1 MSSAIRSRRA
11 TGSPELFPGMLSSA
25 GFDELA
31 TTYHH
36 ATQFNL
42 AAVDADGG
50 LLRGEVRCVA
60 GPEAHRGIF
69 RQSLE
74 EALRWG
80 EPCIMCCPF
89 GHALWAV
96 PVMRNHCL
104 VGGLLV
110 GGVSLDQLEPA
121 GSLDRRLLT
130 ASKSLLELAVQHNLT
145 NAALLERNRQVAEQE
160 SGRAEALHDLKDH
173 LYDGIRSIYLHEE
186 PGLLAAIQRGERNEA
201 RGIINRILTAIYA
214 RGAGRRSLLKALALE
229 LVVMMA
235 RAAVQAGAEPER
247 ILGINYRSLTELA
260 SVQSQEDLSDWLC
273 EMLELLIDAMGKPAA
288 HPNVVQLA
296 RAVTYIEQNFAQ
308 ALSREEVARAAGL
321 SPSHFSHLMRERAG
335 TTFTQLL
342 LRIRLDHARRL
353 LARGHL
359 PVADI
364 AAACGFNEQSYFTRV
379 FKRAFNDT
387 PADYRRRVRRDSE

>member
-1 MSSAIRSRRA
+1 MNAEVQPAPGSAA
-11 TGSPELFPGMLSSA
+11 PELFPGVLSVA
-25 GFDELA
+25 DFDELKV
-31 TTYHH
+31 TYHE

-42 AAVDADGG
+42 AAVDVEGG
-50 LLRGEVRCVA
+50 LLRGAVRCVA
-60 GPEAHRGIF
+60 GPEAHREIF

-96 PVMRNHCL
+96 PVMLNHRI

-110 GGVSLDQLEPA
+110 CGIPLDQPEPA
-121 GSLDRRLLT
+121 GTLDRRLLA
-130 ASKSLLELAVQHNLT
+130 ASRNLLDLARQHNLT
-145 NAALLERNRQVAEQE
+145 NAALLDQNRMAAERE

-214 RGAGRRSLLKALALE
+214 QGAGRRSLLKTLALE

-235 RAAVQAGAEPER
+235 RAAVQAGADPEK

-260 SVQSQEDLSDWLC
+260 NVHSQEELSDWLC
-273 EMLELLIDAMGKPAA
+273 EMLELLLDAMGKPAA
-288 HPNVVQLA
+288 HPNAVQLA
-296 RAVTYIEQNFAQ
+296 RAVAFMEQHFDRD
-308 ALSREEVARAAGL
+308 LSREEVARAAGL
-321 SPSHFSHLMRERAG
+321 SPSHFSHLMRDRAG
-335 TTFTQLL
+335 ITFTQLL

-353 LARGHL
+353 LARDRL
-359 PVADI
+359 SVADI

-379 FKRAFNDT
+379 FKKAFNDT
-387 PADYRRRVRRDSE
+387 PADYRRRLRP